1 MNLSP
6 IDRRQFVSEKKLC
19 YNCLRMGHILSGCRS
34 KHTWRRCRRR
44 HHTLLHLEET
54 NSPPGPSSGI
64 AVSSA
69 VAEAGKRHQT
79 FLLTAIVNV
88 VDNFGIE
95 HSARAL
101 IDSGSQPNLI
111 SQRLAKILRIKGSK
125 ANISIQGVSKASETV
140 RESLNVKI
148 RSKRSDY
155 QCSMNFLVIS
165 KFPAELPTQFIFTE
179 SWKTPQHILLADPEF
194 NKPQPIDLV
203 LGIEHYFTFFTG
215 APLIRLGPDLPQ
227 LVESVFGWMVAGSAP
242 VEASRVETTST
253 ITICS
258 SVVSLEE
265 SMERFWKT
273 EQLQMRDG
281 YSPEERRCEKLYTA
295 STDRDETGR
304 YIVRLPRRP
313 DFEARLGSSRESAL
327 RRFEL
332 LEKRLE
338 KNCALKA
345 EYHKFMQ
352 EYLQLR
358 HMRLVNTDEKEP
370 ATTYYLPHH
379 PVFKESSTTT
389 KLRVVFDGSS
399 KTSSGYSLNESLCK
413 GPVVQDEL
421 LDLLLRFR
429 TYEVALVGDV
439 EKMYRQVKL
448 HPDDCAL
455 VRIFFRFSPQDPV
468 QVYELCTV
476 TYGLTPSSFL
486 ATRTLLQ
493 LADDEGSAYPLADS
507 ALRRNFYVDDL
518 IGGAQSIEGAKKLRS
533 ELSALLSKG
542 GFDLRK
548 WTSNRLEVLSGL
560 AEDQLGN
567 KSSLHF
573 DSHETV
579 KALGVSW
586 KPESDTLHF
595 DCHIQTPSDEEVST
609 KRTALSNIARLFD
622 PLGMLAPVI
631 VCAKIIMQEMW
642 MSACGWDVPL
652 PESIRKRWMS
662 FWAELPAL
670 EHYAVPRC
678 TFLPLAANIEIH
690 TFADASIAAFGA
702 CSYVRCEDATGK
714 VQIALISAKS
724 KVAPVKRVSIAR
736 LELNACVLASHLHHR
751 VKKTIDVHVD
761 ASFFWT
767 DSSICLHWIR
777 ATPSTWKTYVANRV
791 SEIQHFTDGHV
802 WNHIAGVE
810 NPADIVSRG
819 LSVPEFLES
828 SVWRKGPAWLSLPRS
843 SWPISTPAEIKEND
857 VMESN
862 TAVLTILEH
871 ARCNEIFI
879 RWSEY
884 RRLVSRV
891 AYCLRFIRKTRNR
904 LRGIITVV
912 DSSDILPEVLTT
924 EELAEADDCLVRL
937 AQQDGF
943 AAEIKD
949 LKNGKQLK
957 KQSSLRRLTPFLDGK
972 GIMRVGGR
980 LNLANLPF
988 QSKHPALLPRDHPF
1002 PRLLAEH
1009 QHQILLHGGGRL
1021 LLSSIRERYWPLQGR
1036 MLVKSVV
1043 RRCFRCMRSQP
1054 VAAQQQMG
1062 QLPACRVT
1070 PGRPFAVTGIFCF
1083 ATKAVHLEL
1092 VGDLSTQ
1099 GFIAA
1104 LRRFTCRRG
1113 VPEHLHSDNGK
1124 NFEGA
1129 KNELLELFGRFES
1142 EQEQSRISTACAE
1155 QGITWHMIP
1164 PRAPHFGG
1172 LWEAA

>member
-1 MNLSP
+1 
-6 IDRRQFVSEKKLC
+6 
-19 YNCLRMGHILSGCRS
+19 
-34 KHTWRRCRRR
+34 
-44 HHTLLHLEET
+44 
-54 NSPPGPSSGI
+54 
-64 AVSSA
+64 
-69 VAEAGKRHQT
+69 
-79 FLLTAIVNV
+79 
-88 VDNFGIE
+88 
-95 HSARAL
+95 
-101 IDSGSQPNLI
+101 
-111 SQRLAKILRIKGSK
+111 
-125 ANISIQGVSKASETV
+125 
-140 RESLNVKI
+140 
-148 RSKRSDY
+148 
-155 QCSMNFLVIS
+155 MNFLVIA
-165 KFPAELPTQFIFTE
+165 KFPAELPTQFVSTE
-179 SWKTPQHILLADPEF
+179 GWKIPQHILLADPEF

-203 LGIEHYFTFFTG
+203 IGIEHYFSFFPG
-215 APLIRLGPDLPQ
+215 AARIRLGPDLPQ
-227 LVESVFGWMVAGSAP
+227 LVESVFGWMVAGKGP
-242 VEASRVETTST
+242 VEASSVETTST
-253 ITICS
+253 ITVCA
-258 SVVSLEE
+258 SVFSLEE
-265 SMERFWKT
+265 SIERFWKA
-273 EQLQMRDG
+273 EQLQMKDG
-281 YSPEERRCEKLYTA
+281 YSPEERRCEQLYAA
-295 STDRDETGR
+295 STDRDEAGR
-304 YIVRLPRRP
+304 YIVRLPRHP
-313 DFEARLGSSRESAL
+313 DFESRLGSSRESAL

-332 LEKRLE
+332 LERRLE

-345 EYHKFMQ
+345 DYHKFMQ
-352 EYLQLR
+352 EYLQLG
-358 HMRLVNTDEKEP
+358 HMRLVSDSEKEP
-370 ATTYYLPHH
+370 ASAYYLPHH

-413 GPVVQDEL
+413 GPVVQDDL

-429 TYEVALVGDV
+429 TYEVALVGDI

-448 HPDDCAL
+448 HPEDCPL

-476 TYGLTPSSFL
+476 TYGLAPSSFL
-486 ATRTLLQ
+486 ATRTLQQ
-493 LADDEGSAYPLADS
+493 LADDEGSAYPLADH
-507 ALRRNFYVDDL
+507 ALRRNFYVDDF
-518 IGGAQSIEGAKKLRS
+518 IGGAQSIEEAAKLRS
-533 ELSALLSKG
+533 ELSDLLSKG

-560 AEDQLGN
+560 AEDQLGT
-567 KSSLHF
+567 KSALQF

-595 DCHIQTPSDEEVST
+595 DCPIQAPSDEEVST
-609 KRTALSNIARLFD
+609 KRMAMSNIARLFD

-652 PESIRKRWMS
+652 PEAILKKWTS

-678 TFLPLAANIEIH
+678 TFLPLATNIEVH
-690 TFADASIAAFGA
+690 TFADASTAAFGA
-702 CSYVRCEDATGK
+702 CSYIRCEDATGK

-724 KVAPVKRVSIAR
+724 KVAPIKRVSVAR

-751 VKKTIDVHVD
+751 VKKAIDIQVD
-761 ASFFWT
+761 ASFFWS

-777 ATPSTWKTYVANRV
+777 ATPSAWKTYVANRV

-819 LSVPEFLES
+819 LSVKEFLDS
-828 SVWRKGPAWLSLPRS
+828 RVWREGPAWLSLPRS
-843 SWPISTPAEIKEND
+843 SWPISKPAEIIEND
-857 VMESN
+857 ILESN
-862 TAVLTILEH
+862 TTVLTILEPGN
-871 ARCNEIFI
+871 CNEIFL

-884 RRLVSRV
+884 RRLISRV

-904 LRGIITVV
+904 LRGNITVV
-912 DSSDILPEVLTT
+912 DSSDMLPEVLTA
-924 EELAEADDCLVRL
+924 EELAEADDCLIRL

-943 AAEIKD
+943 AAEINE
-949 LKNGKQLK
+949 LKKGKQLK
-957 KQSSLRRLTPFLDGK
+957 KQSALRRLTPFLDEK
-972 GIMRVGGR
+972 GILRVGGR
-980 LNLANLPF
+980 LNFANLPF
-988 QSKHPALLPRDHPF
+988 QSKHPALLPKDHPF

-1009 QHQILLHGGGRL
+1009 QHQILLHGGGAIVAIQHQRT
-1021 LLSSIRERYWPLQGR
+1021 
-1036 MLVKSVV
+1036 
-1043 RRCFRCMRSQP
+1043 P
-1054 VAAQQQMG
+1054 VPAQQQMG

-1070 PGRPFAVTGIFCF
+1070 PGRPFAVTGIDYAGPIYLKPAHRRAAALKAYICVFVCF

-1129 KNELLELFGRFES
+1129 KNELLELFERFES
-1142 EQEQSRISTACAE
+1142 EQEQSHISTACAE

-1172 LWEAA
+1172 LWEAAVKTAKRHLFRQLGSTRLSYEGYITVLDQIEAAMNSRPLLPMSDDPNDLAALTPSHFLIGAKLTSIPDPTDQQLKCTPLGHLQKLQLIVQKFWTHWRKEYLQEMLREARSIDKNDECIPGRMVILVDELLPTTRWPLARIIDVCPGKDGL